1 MDRLLAYEA
10 SAGTGK
16 TFALVVRYLSLLFMG
31 AEPDRIL
38 ALTFTNK
45 AANEMRVR
53 IQERLKNLKDSPEL
67 ELISQNTALS
77 YKEIIERQPLVY
89 KKFLSSDIKITTID
103 SFFVSILRKFAMYA
117 GLMPDFVISQ
127 DDKKETIYR
136 FLYFSYLQ
144 KKSEKVATLS
154 FMEDK
159 KLKDIFSLFDTLY
172 EKFIDASFDFE
183 KGDFV
188 SLEKE
193 IMRVFEKIKDFIQS
207 CPEASKTALSA
218 VEAEDIDEI
227 LKKGWLEKKSLRD
240 YRYFKKCYKE
250 NYDIF
255 FNKLKVGL
263 KTYLNAKEAIF
274 LDTLFEL
281 FLLYK
286 ETNIL
291 IKRET
296 NRLSFSDIQ
305 NFTYHILKEKIDN
318 QFLYFR
324 LDSKIEHLLIDEFQ
338 DTSLIQY
345 RLLEPIIEEICAG
358 EGQKDGRTFFYVGDI
373 KQSIYRFRGGY
384 KELFNYVANRF
395 GVKIVPMDT
404 NFRSDKII
412 VDFINEIFEPL
423 YKQYFGYFTKQN
435 ANSENMGYVEVK
447 SSDELLKECAN
458 SVNMLIQKGIPCED
472 IAILC
477 FKNDEILE
485 IESALKEQIKDIKIV
500 TESSSKLV
508 NQKEIILLIEF
519 MKYLY
524 FEEEIFKANFLSAI
538 SKDIDT
544 KIDLEVYKP
553 IMNDLGLL
561 IQKVLKDF
569 EIGTKNENVLKFIE
583 ILRNYKTLGEFLFD
597 LEKVDEKVTSN
608 AKDGVKILTVH
619 KSKGL
624 EFKHVILCDRL
635 SKKPSTFSSLIFDMD
650 KIGCKRV
657 YYRKKGREF
666 VDENYKEA
674 LEKEKR
680 LSQEDE
686 LNAMYVAFTRARNS
700 LIILKKNRSS
710 SFDFLQISDIKRGEL
725 SSARAKK
732 SDIKIDE
739 IDFQEKFYGLQN
751 IKTKNDQEYFSE
763 AIIFG
768 KALHYALEMV
778 DFKDFKTLN
787 NAMVCVKNRFG
798 FYLKEEK
805 IADIEKR
812 VRMLLEKSEFTN
824 LLLSKEIYKE
834 QPISFNQELK
844 QIDLLLIG
852 EDANI
857 VIDYKSSKEGGYNH
871 RKQIIEYVEAVKKI
885 TNIETIGYICY
896 LLEEKI
902 EMVKV

>member
-1 MDRLLAYEA
+1 MERLLAYEA

-31 AEPDRIL
+31 AKPDRIL

-53 IQERLKNLKDSPEL
+53 IQDRLKNLKDSHEL
-67 ELISQNTALS
+67 EFISQNTSLT
-77 YKEIIERQPLVY
+77 YEEILKKQPLVY

-117 GLMPDFVISQ
+117 GLIPDFIISQ
-127 DDKKETIYR
+127 DDKSEIIYR
-136 FLYFSYLQ
+136 FLYFTYLQ
-144 KKSEKVATLS
+144 KKSEKVVILS

-159 KLKDIFSLFDTLY
+159 KLKDIFSLFEALY
-172 EKFIDASFDFE
+172 EKFIDESFDFV
-183 KGDFV
+183 KRDIT
-188 SLEKE
+188 SLEIE
-193 IMRVFEKIKDFIQS
+193 IMRVFAKIKDFIQS

-227 LKKGWLEKKSLRD
+227 LKKGWLEKKSLKD

-250 NYDIF
+250 SCDIF
-255 FNKLKVGL
+255 FNELKIGL

-281 FLLYK
+281 YLLYK
-286 ETNIL
+286 KTNIL

-358 EGQKDGRTFFYVGDI
+358 EGQKEGRTFFYVGDI

-384 KELFNYVANRF
+384 KELFNYVARKF
-395 GVKIVPMDT
+395 DVKIVPMDT
-404 NFRSDKII
+404 NFRSDRAI

-423 YKQYFGYFTKQN
+423 YKQYFGYFTKQK
-435 ANSENMGYVEVK
+435 ANSKNEGYVEVK
-447 SSDELLKECAN
+447 SSDEVLKECVN
-458 SVNMLIQKGIPCED
+458 SVKMLTQKGISYED

-485 IESALKEQIKDIKIV
+485 IESALKEQIKDIKVV

-524 FEEEIFKANFLSAI
+524 FEEEIFKANFLAAI

-544 KIDLEVYKP
+544 KIDLELYKP
-553 IMNDLGLL
+553 IMNDLALL

-569 EIGTKNENVLKFIE
+569 DIGIKNENVLKFIE

-597 LEKVDEKVTSN
+597 LERVDEKVTSST
-608 AKDGVKILTVH
+608 KDGIKILTVH

-635 SKKPSTFSSLIFDMD
+635 SRKPSTFSSLIFDMD

-666 VDENYKEA
+666 VDENYKNA

-700 LIILKKNRSS
+700 LIILKKQQRSA
-710 SFDFLQISDIKRGEL
+710 FDFLHLSETKRGEL
-725 SSARAKK
+725 SSVRVKK
-732 SDIKIDE
+732 SDIKNVE
-739 IDFQEKFYGLQN
+739 IDFQERFYGLQN
-751 IKTKNDQEYFSE
+751 IKTKNDQDYFSE

-768 KALHYALEMV
+768 NALHYALEMI
-778 DFKDFKTLN
+778 DFNDLKTLN
-787 NAMVCVKNRFG
+787 DAMVCVKNRFG

-824 LLLSKEIYKE
+824 LLSSKEICKE

-844 QIDLLLIG
+844 QIDLLLLG
-852 EDANI
+852 KDANI
-857 VIDYKSSKEGGYNH
+857 VIDYKSSKEDSYKH
-871 RKQIIEYVEAVKKI
+871 KKQVLEYVEAVKKI
-885 TNIETIGYICY
+885 TNNETIGYVCY